1 MYDRSV
7 NSPVIPLP
15 TPLATTAAQSALVRV
30 ADALSEVVAG
40 KRPQIELA
48 LTCLVAGGHL
58 LLEDIPGV
66 GKTTLA
72 DALARAL
79 GLSFARIQFT
89 ADLMPADVTGV
100 QVFSAASTSFH
111 FRPGPLF
118 RSLVLADELNRAPP
132 RTQSALLE
140 AMGHGHVTVDGVTH
154 ALPRPFLVV
163 ATQNPLDLSGT
174 YPLPDAQLDR
184 FLVRLMLGHPPP
196 EVEAALLVSRGLRH
210 PLDSVQPVLDADHVL
225 RLQARASDVHVALE
239 VARYAVDLVGATRQ
253 HSQLERGASTRAALS
268 LMAAAKAHALW
279 EARDFVTPS
288 DIASLFVPA
297 LAHRVALRSGAQG
310 AAARE
315 EAAELLAEIVRRIPA
330 PR

>member
-1 MYDRSV
+1 M
-7 NSPVIPLP
+7 NSPVVPLP
-15 TPLATTAAQSALVRV
+15 TPLATTAAQSALERV
-30 ADALSEVVAG
+30 ADALSGVVAG

-48 LTCLVAGGHL
+48 LTCVVAGGHL
-58 LLEDIPGV
+58 LLEDVPGV

-100 QVFSAASTSFH
+100 QVFSLANTAFQ

-154 ALPRPFLVV
+154 PLPRPFLVV

-184 FLVRLMLGHPPP
+184 FQVRLALGHPPP
-196 EVEAALLVSRGLRH
+196 EVEAALLASRGLRH
-210 PLDSVQPVLDADHVL
+210 PLESLHPVLDTEHVL
-225 RLQARASDVHVALE
+225 RLQARASEVHVDEAL
-239 VARYAVDLVGATRQ
+239 ARYAVALAGATRQ
-253 HSQLERGASTRAALS
+253 HPQLERGASTRAALS
-268 LMAAAKAHALW
+268 LMAVAKAHALW
-279 EARDFVTPS
+279 EGRDFVTPG
-288 DIASLFVPA
+288 DVTTLVVPA

-315 EAAELLAEIVRRIPA
+315 EAAELLAEVVRQTPA

>member
-1 MYDRSV
+1 V
-7 NSPVIPLP
+7 NSPVVALP
-15 TPLATTAAQSALVRV
+15 TPLATAAAHSALVRV
-30 ADALSEVVAG
+30 AEALSQVLSG

-58 LLEDIPGV
+58 LVEDIPGV

-72 DALARAL
+72 EALARAL

-100 QVFSAASTSFH
+100 QVFSAATASFQ
-111 FRPGPLF
+111 FRAGPLF

-184 FLVRLMLGHPPP
+184 FLIRLTLGHPSP
-196 EVEAALLVSRGLRH
+196 EVEAALLVSRGLRN
-210 PLDSVQPVLDADHVL
+210 PLESLHPVLDADQVL
-225 RLQARASDVHVALE
+225 RLQARAAEAHVEPEVAAYAVAL
-239 VARYAVDLVGATRQ
+239 VSATRE
-253 HSQLERGASTRAALS
+253 HPALERGASTRAVLT

-279 EARDFVTPS
+279 DGRDFVTPGDLS
-288 DIASLFVPA
+288 ALVVPS

-315 EAAELLAEIVRRIPA
+315 EAAELLADVVRRTPA

>member
-1 MYDRSV
+1 V
-7 NSPVIPLP
+7 NSPVVSLP
-15 TPLATTAAQSALVRV
+15 TPLAAAAARSALVRV
-30 ADALSEVVAG
+30 AETIASVVAG
-40 KRPQIELA
+40 KQAQIELA

-58 LLEDIPGV
+58 LVEDIPGV

-72 DALARAL
+72 EALARTL
-79 GLSFARIQFT
+79 GLSFARVQFT

-100 QVFSAASTSFH
+100 QVFSASTASFQ

-184 FLVRLMLGHPPP
+184 FLIRLALGHPPP

-210 PLDSVQPVLDADHVL
+210 PLDAVHAVLDADQLV
-225 RLQARASDVHVALE
+225 RLQARASEAHVDEE
-239 VARYAVDLVGATRQ
+239 VARYAVSLVSATRE
-253 HSQLERGASTRAALS
+253 HPQLERGASTRATLS

-279 EARDFVTPS
+279 DGRDFVIPG
-288 DIASLFVPA
+288 DLAALVVPA
-297 LAHRVALRSGAQG
+297 LAHRVSLRSGAQG

-315 EAAELLAEIVRRIPA
+315 EAAELLADVVRRTPA

>member
-1 MYDRSV
+1 V
-7 NSPVIPLP
+7 NSPVVSLP
-15 TPLATTAAQSALVRV
+15 TPLAAAAARSALARV
-30 ADALSEVVAG
+30 AETIASVVAG
-40 KRPQIELA
+40 KQPQIELA

-58 LLEDIPGV
+58 LVEDVPGV

-72 DALARAL
+72 EALARTL
-79 GLSFARIQFT
+79 GLSFARVQFT

-100 QVFSAASTSFH
+100 QVFSASTASFQ

-154 ALPRPFLVV
+154 PLPRPFLVV

-184 FLVRLMLGHPPP
+184 FLLRLALGHPPP
-196 EVEAALLVSRGLRH
+196 EVETALLISRGLRH
-210 PLDSVQPVLDADHVL
+210 PLDAVHPVLDADQLV
-225 RLQARASDVHVALE
+225 RLQARAAEAHVDQE
-239 VARYAVDLVGATRQ
+239 VARYAVDLVSATRE
-253 HSQLERGASTRAALS
+253 HPQLERGASTRATLS

-279 EARDFVTPS
+279 DGRDFVTPG
-288 DIASLFVPA
+288 DLAALVVPC
-297 LAHRVALRSGAQG
+297 LAHRVTLRSGAQG

-315 EAAELLAEIVRRIPA
+315 EAAELLAEVVRRTPA